1 MPNITFSM
9 NGFRRNLISEMDELK
24 SVIEDIFESL
34 DAEEKEDLI
43 DKFDTV
49 ACSINSLNSVCINGD
64 ENFSDMSNSPEI
76 DLLGDYTS

>member
-9 NGFRRNLISEMDELK
+9 NGFRRNLISDMDELK
-24 SVIEDIFESL
+24 SVIEDIFKSL

-49 ACSINSLNSVCINGD
+49 ACSINSLNSVWINGD

>member
-9 NGFRRNLISEMDELK
+9 NGFRRNIISDMGELK
-24 SVIEDIFESL
+24 TAIEDIFESL
-34 DAEEKEDLI
+34 DTEEKEDLI

-49 ACSINSLNSVCINGD
+49 ACSINSLNYVWINGD

-76 DLLGDYTS
+76 ELLGDYNS

>member
-9 NGFRRNLISEMDELK
+9 NGFRRNIISDMDELK
-24 SVIEDIFESL
+24 SAIEDIFESL
-34 DAEEKEDLI
+34 DTEEKEDLI

-49 ACSINSLNSVCINGD
+49 ACSINSLNYVWINGD

-76 DLLGDYTS
+76 ELLGDYAS

>member
-9 NGFRRNLISEMDELK
+9 NGFRRNLISDMDELK
-24 SVIEDIFESL
+24 SAIEDIFESL
-34 DAEEKEDLI
+34 DADGKEDLI

-49 ACSINSLNSVCINGD
+49 ACSINSLICVWIDGD

>member
-9 NGFRRNLISEMDELK
+9 NGFRRNIISDMGELK
-24 SVIEDIFESL
+24 SAIEDIFESL
-34 DAEEKEDLI
+34 DTEEKEDLI

-49 ACSINSLNSVCINGD
+49 ACSINSLNYVWINGD

-76 DLLGDYTS
+76 ELLGDYAS